1 MVDVGVPG
9 QSDER
14 VYVKQGHYGPSV
26 FFEAATNHLR
36 GDRRRSL
43 GDAYHRQT
51 AGDLDPGRGQA
62 TAGELGDNRTQGA
75 VLPRGKLT
83 SGSSHIVVDVQRGSH
98 SD

>member
-9 QSDER
+9 QSDEG

-43 GDAYHRQT
+43 GNAYHRQT

-62 TAGELGDNRTQGA
+62 TPGEFGDNSAQGA
-75 VLPRGKLT
+75 VLPRGQLT

-98 SD
+98 S